1 MSRIKKRVTSGLIA
15 IKIKASAAKALGKIK
30 TADRG
35 KIVDA
40 IDRLADTPHAGS
52 ALKGEFAGL
61 RRIRVGGYRVIYE
74 VDDGVLLVLVIRIA
88 HRREVYR

>member
-1 MSRIKKRVTSGLIA
+1 MPYA

-30 TADRG
+30 EADR
-35 KIVDA
+35 KRIIDA
-40 IDRLADTPHAGS
+40 IDRLADEPHAGS

-61 RRIRVGGYRVIYE
+61 RRIRVGDYRVIYE
-74 VDDGVLLVLVIRIA
+74 VDEGVLLVLVVRIA